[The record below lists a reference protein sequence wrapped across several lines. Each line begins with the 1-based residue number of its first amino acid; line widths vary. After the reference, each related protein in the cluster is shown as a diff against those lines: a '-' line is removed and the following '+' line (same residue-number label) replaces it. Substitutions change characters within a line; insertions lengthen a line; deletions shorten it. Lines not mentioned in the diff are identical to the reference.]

1 VNNKINRKQDIL
13 QNLARMLE
21 TDLGDRITTAG
32 LAKEVGVSEAAL
44 YRHFPSKAKMFEA
57 LLDFCEESIF
67 TRVNTILSSDDS
79 TLNKCSLIASLVLNF
94 SQKNPGL
101 SRLLTAEV
109 LLGETSRLKQR
120 VSQIFDKL
128 EVQIKQLIR
137 NASVAS
143 GVSSVDSNAMARLL
157 TALIEGRIQQFVRS
171 NFEIQPAD
179 QWDNQWKLLSESW
192 KI

>member
-1 VNNKINRKQDIL
+1 MNNKINRKQDIL